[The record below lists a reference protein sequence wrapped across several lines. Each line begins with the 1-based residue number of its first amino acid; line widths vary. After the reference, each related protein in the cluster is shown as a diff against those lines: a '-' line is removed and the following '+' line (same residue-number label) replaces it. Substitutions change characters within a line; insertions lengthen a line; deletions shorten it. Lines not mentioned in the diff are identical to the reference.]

1 MRAFVQKYPPKA
13 VRQALPKHEIR
24 STRTVLEGT
33 RPLVRLSSTL
43 DIPDDTVPPL
53 LTFPEV
59 EVLHHRLVAKNRVD
73 GIKYLKWVCKSYEG
87 SLKMRR
93 DRTIKA
99 VPEGFE
105 NDERDEDEER
115 SEGEA

>member
-1 MRAFVQKYPPKA
+1 M
-13 VRQALPKHEIR
+13 
-24 STRTVLEGT
+24 
-33 RPLVRLSSTL
+33 
-43 DIPDDTVPPL
+43 DIPDDSVPPL

-73 GIKYLKWVCKSYEG
+73 DIRYLKWVCKSYEG

-99 VPEGFE
+99 VPESLGS
-105 NDERDEDEER
+105 DERDEDEDCETQVP
-115 SEGEA
+115 